1 MSGNGRPPDR
11 SSTTATTP
19 QAEAQGSTVLSPN
32 YGEFHMKIQKGKLET
47 QCVSFILPRSHVD
60 SLLQADGRKGA
71 ALHVDCAVDGSD

>member
-1 MSGNGRPPDR
+1 
-11 SSTTATTP
+11 
-19 QAEAQGSTVLSPN
+19 
-32 YGEFHMKIQKGKLET
+32 MKIQKGKLET